1 MRLSTWIALQGRG
14 SIAALARA
22 TGKRYHTIHALARG
36 ATRATY
42 QTALLI
48 QKATGGLVTVAELCS
63 PDDAPTEATSPEETH
78 DHGNTEARH
87 AR

>member
-36 ATRATY
+36 AAHATY
-42 QTALLI
+42 KTALLI
-48 QKATGGLVTVAELCS
+48 QTATGGLVTVAELCS
-63 PDDAPTEATSPEETH
+63 PDDVPTDATSNEETH
-78 DHGNTEARH
+78 HDGNTEARIT
-87 AR
+87 R